1 MSQKLVRLLLALAI
15 LPSALI
21 LDSLVVAQVPG
32 ATLSG
37 TVKDRT
43 GSVVPKAKIT
53 VKNAATGQST
63 ETETDFAGHYTVPN
77 LPPGDY
83 ELSISAEGYSTN
95 VKAVTV
101 VSGSGNTADVT
112 LAGVLSLGDLGFAP
126 NQTQGSAQDQA
137 KLDKRSHMLKIHQR
151 IGLIDTA
158 PLIATVILGAGA
170 GGKKTSTSDRWAHM
184 ALGSVTGDLYFIS
197 AYYAIRAPKIAGTE
211 SRGQIRWHKA
221 LAWIHGPGMILT
233 PILGAIAFNQKSN
246 GEKVHGIAS
255 AHGPV
260 AIVTAAAY
268 GAAILSV
275 SVKF

>member
-21 LDSLVVAQVPG
+21 LASLVGAQVPG

-37 TVKDRT
+37 TVKDPT

-101 VSGSGNTADVT
+101 VSGSGNTAGVT

-151 IGLIDTA
+151 LGLIDTA
-158 PLIATVILGAGA
+158 PLIRILGSGLVNHRLVAGA
-170 GGKKTSTSDRWAHM
+170 R
-184 ALGSVTGDLYFIS
+184 F
-197 AYYAIRAPKIAGTE
+197 E
-211 SRGQIRWHKA
+211 
-221 LAWIHGPGMILT
+221 LT
-233 PILGAIAFNQKSN
+233 TFRL
-246 GEKVHGIAS
+246 
-255 AHGPV
+255 
-260 AIVTAAAY
+260 
-268 GAAILSV
+268 
-275 SVKF
+275 